1 MPAVYAMPAELA
13 LERAQ
18 HVAIVALLFA
28 GGKIFHGLPDFLAA
42 LATEHHRRDRG
53 AGQRVMDALGD
64 RHRLGERRVLAGN
77 QLARAKRLHHR
88 DPHAPLFAQP
98 VQLRAHG
105 IQAMEGRYIQLIRLG
120 QPLQSV
126 DPCGMQ
132 IKGQI
137 DAEHHQFRHARF
149 DHLARYHG
157 IVRTKTNVPDVAQLL
172 ALEHVADKI
181 RLKHAAI
188 VLFGID
194 EKDHAEINIPE

>member
-1 MPAVYAMPAELA
+1 
-13 LERAQ
+13 
-18 HVAIVALLFA
+18 
-28 GGKIFHGLPDFLAA
+28 
-42 LATEHHRRDRG
+42 
-53 AGQRVMDALGD
+53 
-64 RHRLGERRVLAGN
+64 
-77 QLARAKRLHHR
+77 
-88 DPHAPLFAQP
+88 
-98 VQLRAHG
+98 
-105 IQAMEGRYIQLIRLG
+105 
-120 QPLQSV
+120 
-126 DPCGMQ
+126 MQ

-194 EKDHAEINIPE
+194 EKDHAEINIPEQPQILLKKARHNLEIPADVVLAAKVCGTNVPLDRYLLAALPQRLGNVLPHLLARHKDV